1 MLKLVLVLCVVS
13 ATWAAEEAA
22 AGAAAE
28 GAAVEEKAATEEA
41 VIETEEEACKCF
53 QYRFDAFFL
62 FIELWALTNYHVL

>member
-22 AGAAAE
+22 AGAAE
-28 GAAVEEKAATEEA
+28 EEKAATEEA

-53 QYRFDAFFL
+53 QYRFDANFL

>member
-22 AGAAAE
+22 AGAAE

-53 QYRFDAFFL
+53 QYRFDANFL